1 MRLIMSHC
9 AHAALRSDP
18 AACGEERGFGP
29 PLPLKLLLA
38 GAAFLICPPL
48 GLLALGFLAWRYFG
62 WGHGCGDRHRGFRHS
77 TGNSALDAKRRETLQ
92 ALDEEAE
99 AFVDFA
105 RRERERRDR
114 EAYERFQ
121 AERNAKKEG

>member
-1 MRLIMSHC
+1 MSHC

-18 AACGEERGFGP
+18 AACGEGRGFGP

-48 GLLALGFLAWRYFG
+48 GLLALGLLGWRYFG
-62 WGHGCGDRHRGFRHS
+62 WGHGCGGRHRGFRHS
-77 TGNSALDAKRRETLQ
+77 TGNSALDAKRSETLQ
-92 ALDEEAE
+92 ALDEDAE

>member
-1 MRLIMSHC
+1 MSHC

-18 AACGEERGFGP
+18 TACGEGRGFGP
-29 PLPLKLLLA
+29 RLPIKLLLA

-48 GLLALGFLAWRYFG
+48 GLLALAFLAWRHFG
-62 WGHGCGDRHRGFRHS
+62 WQRGCGGRHRGFRHS
-77 TGNSALDAKRRETLQ
+77 TGNSALDAKRRETLK

-99 AFVDFA
+99 AFAEFA

-114 EAYERFQ
+114 EAFERFQ
-121 AERNAKKEG
+121 AERASNPNEEG

>member
-1 MRLIMSHC
+1 MSHC
-9 AHAALRSDP
+9 AHAAFRSDP
-18 AACGEERGFGP
+18 AQCAEGRGYGP

-48 GLLALGFLAWRYFG
+48 GLLALAFFAWRHFR
-62 WGHGCGDRHRGFRHS
+62 WERGCGGRHPGWRRS
-77 TGNSALDAKRRETLQ
+77 TGNSALDAKRRETLK

-99 AFVDFA
+99 AFIEFE
-105 RRERERRDR
+105 RRQREARDR

-121 AERNAKKEG
+121 KERAEKRAE